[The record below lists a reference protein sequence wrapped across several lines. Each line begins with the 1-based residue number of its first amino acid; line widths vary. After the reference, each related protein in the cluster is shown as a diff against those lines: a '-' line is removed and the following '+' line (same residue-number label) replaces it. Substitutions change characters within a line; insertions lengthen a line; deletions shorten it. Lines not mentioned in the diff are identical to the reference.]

1 MSEFSGK
8 LEAREYLI
16 ESVSYMSLNSLAH
29 KAQFLLV
36 DSCFPSKFR
45 YSLAGILCGRFKSP
59 LPNKIA
65 GSITE

>member
-1 MSEFSGK
+1 MSEFSGR

-16 ESVSYMSLNSLAH
+16 VSVSYISLNSLAH
-29 KAQFLLV
+29 KAQFRLV
-36 DSCFPSKFR
+36 ESCFPSKFK

-59 LPNKIA
+59 LPSKIA